1 MVAAT
6 NATHPAGAGA
16 QHRRAASRGA
26 VRGARWHVFVCRA
39 GVRARARAR
48 ERGAVSA
55 ALQGNFARGV
65 DFLFVNIGTLLRV
78 ALPSVLAAMLGYA
91 YFDNISLFLYQN
103 WLSAGIDTLHPITL
117 HPNTLHPGNLHP
129 APWHPAPCTLLLA
142 KPSTPSPFPDSF

>member
-1 MVAAT
+1 MALSV
-6 NATHPAGAGA
+6 
-16 QHRRAASRGA
+16 
-26 VRGARWHVFVCRA
+26 VHVGMYLCVVQGC
-39 GVRARARAR
+39 VRARAR

-103 WLSAGIDTLHPITL
+103 WLSAGIDTLHPSTL
-117 HPNTLHPGNLHP
+117 HPNTLHSNTLHPGNLHP

>member
-1 MVAAT
+1 MLLDPKIA
-6 NATHPAGAGA
+6 PF
-16 QHRRAASRGA
+16 A
-26 VRGARWHVFVCRA
+26 V
-39 GVRARARAR
+39 
-48 ERGAVSA
+48 
-55 ALQGNFARGV
+55 
-65 DFLFVNIGTLLRV
+65 TLLRV

-117 HPNTLHPGNLHP
+117 HPNTLHPITLHPNTLHPDTLHPSTLHPNTLHPNTLHPGNLHP

>member
-1 MVAAT
+1 M
-6 NATHPAGAGA
+6 
-16 QHRRAASRGA
+16 
-26 VRGARWHVFVCRA
+26 
-39 GVRARARAR
+39 
-48 ERGAVSA
+48 SA

-103 WLSAGIDTLHPITL
+103 WLSAGIDTLHPSTL
-117 HPNTLHPGNLHP
+117 HPNTLHSNTLHPGNLHP

-142 KPSTPSPFPDSF
+142 KPSTQPFP